1 MTSRLGI
8 TQRKKRVRPEKLTVN
23 PKFALQPEELAV
35 ERTHHRPASQEAK
48 QRHSQAI
55 LGHQAKKAGKAKA
68 SARSASEGS
77 WWLSASRDGFTASA
91 ERRTRDEC

>member
-8 TQRKKRVRPEKLTVN
+8 TQRKKCIRPEKLTVN
-23 PKFALQPEELAV
+23 PKFALQPEELA

-77 WWLSASRDGFTASA
+77 WWTQPGPREGFTAA
-91 ERRTRDEC
+91 AQRRIRDE